1 MPFIS
6 IALSGPDAPPPTTAA
21 LQRRMTD
28 LMVSIMG
35 KRREVTAVRVDS
47 HDAAAWSIGG
57 GPVAG
62 RAAHVEVAVTRG
74 TNTAEEVAALIAAT
88 KDMLTDVAGVTEPAS
103 YVVVRDLP
111 ADHWGYDGLTQAARA
126 AGRRSG

>member
-1 MPFIS
+1 MPFVT
-6 IALSGPDAPPPTTAA
+6 IALGGPGVSAQTIAA

-35 KRREVTAVRVDS
+35 KRREVTAVRVDT
-47 HDAAAWSIGG
+47 HDGATWSIGG
-57 GPVAG
+57 APPAG

-88 KDMLTDVAGVTEPAS
+88 MDMLKEVAGVTEAAS
-103 YVVVRDLP
+103 YVIVRPLP
-111 ADHWGYDGLTQAARA
+111 ADHWGYDGQTQAARSA
-126 AGRRSG
+126 ARRSG